1 MMLSSA
7 LLAVMLIMGCGLCS
21 LSCRQRLNHY
31 RQMALG
37 VRYINHI
44 EKILEHLP
52 QHRGMAN
59 TFLNGDKNFLEKM
72 TGMQQTLEQDL
83 KTIDQYH
90 AQHTVHADIL
100 ARWQTIKS
108 GWGSLKQN
116 VQSLSASESFERHS
130 ALIGEVLYLISDAA
144 DHMSLSNH
152 PESSVRSIIQTTF
165 NLLPPIIENIGQAR
179 GIGSGAAA
187 RGTLLTAVRIKL
199 EFLHERLGATA
210 SSAYSTIE
218 RCIQQNSLAQT
229 SYTQISRDNI
239 SNSQSQTKHF
249 LETMTHHLLGDKITI
264 STSDYFSEGTTAF
277 NSNLMLLGNITATL
291 DQQISNTIPKL
302 KTRYLWS
309 ITIAV
314 GGTLV
319 LVLMWWSVAMT

>member
-21 LSCRQRLNHY
+21 LHCRQRLNHY

-59 TFLNGDKNFLEKM
+59 TFLNGDKSFLEKM
-72 TGMQQTLEQDL
+72 TGMQQTLEQDI

-90 AQHTVHADIL
+90 AQHTVHTDIL
-100 ARWQTIKS
+100 ARWQTIKN
-108 GWGSLKQN
+108 GWSNLKHDL
-116 VQSLSASESFERHS
+116 QSLSASESFERHS

-144 DHMSLSNH
+144 DRMSLSNH
-152 PESSVRSIIQTTF
+152 PEPSVRSIIQTTF

-210 SSAYSTIE
+210 SGAYTTIE
-218 RCIQQNSLAQT
+218 RCIQQNSKN
-229 SYTQISRDNI
+229 QISRDSI
-239 SNSQSQTKHF
+239 SSSQQQTVHF
-249 LETMTHHLLGDKITI
+249 LETMVRHLLGDKITI
-264 STSDYFSEGTTAF
+264 SASDYFSEGTTAF
-277 NSNLMLLGNITATL
+277 NSNLMLLGGITATL
-291 DQQISNTIPKL
+291 DQQINSAIPKL
-302 KTRYLWS
+302 KVRYLWS

-314 GGTLV
+314 GGTIILA
-319 LVLMWWSVAMT
+319 LMWWSVATT